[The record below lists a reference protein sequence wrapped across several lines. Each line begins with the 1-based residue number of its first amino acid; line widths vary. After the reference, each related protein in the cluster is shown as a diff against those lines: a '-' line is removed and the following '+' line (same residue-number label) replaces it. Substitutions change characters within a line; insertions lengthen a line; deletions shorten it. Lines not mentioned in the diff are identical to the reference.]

1 MTQIT
6 ISADEVFDVY
16 KRQLSDLHHELI
28 LANIQIEKFKK
39 MLAEYEKAEA
49 DRVRV
54 AAVQRSNAVEA
65 AGATETASQPAM
77 ALPPVPSLPGAPGS
91 LLET

>member
-6 ISADEVFDVY
+6 ISAEEVFDVY
-16 KRQLSDLHHELI
+16 KKQISDLHHELI
-28 LANIQIEKFKK
+28 LANLQLDKLKAK
-39 MLAEYEKAEA
+39 LAEYEKAEA

-54 AAVQRSNAVEA
+54 AAVQRSAAVEST
-65 AGATETASQPAM
+65 GATETASQPVM

-91 LLET
+91 LLRT